1 MRAIVGGKCGSN
13 RRRYFEV
20 RVTELEL
27 KRRRGYVTKT
37 QLAERFGVSP
47 RTIERWQDPDRT
59 KPPLP
64 SIKVGHTRRYY
75 LPDADRWFRRRSA
88 AAALEPAA

>member
-1 MRAIVGGKCGSN
+1 M
-13 RRRYFEV
+13 
-20 RVTELEL
+20 TEAAL
-27 KRRRGYVTKT
+27 KRRRGYVTKAKV
-37 QLAERFGVSP
+37 AERFGVSE

-59 KPPLP
+59 SPALP

-88 AAALEPAA
+88 AAALSEAAA